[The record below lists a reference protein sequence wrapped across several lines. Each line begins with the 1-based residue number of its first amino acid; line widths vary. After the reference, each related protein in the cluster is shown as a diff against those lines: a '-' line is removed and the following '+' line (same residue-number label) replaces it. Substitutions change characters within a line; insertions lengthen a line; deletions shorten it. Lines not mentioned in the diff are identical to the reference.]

1 MSDSEYNKSREHR
14 ITDNI
19 LVNARTEEERAISWY
34 NYLECKL
41 HFPFKAK
48 WFPGGSTAGE
58 EFIEVL
64 EMSSE
69 EECQEEM
76 FVEVLYKEG
85 TVEDVFSVAL
95 SNLEVV
101 TADEHTQEAI
111 ADWHYW
117 VDKGYEL

>member
-1 MSDSEYNKSREHR
+1 MSDPEYDKSREHR
-14 ITDNI
+14 ITNHI
-19 LVNARTEEERAISWY
+19 LVHAHTQEEQAMSWY
-34 NYLECKL
+34 NYLEGKL

-48 WFPGGSTAGE
+48 WFPGGSTAAE
-58 EFIEVL
+58 EVIEVL

-69 EECQEEM
+69 EECWEEM

-101 TADEHTQEAI
+101 AADEHTKEAI

-117 VDKGYEL
+117 VDKGYQL